1 MLKYLEDKKAF
12 VENELKACVCKAYG
26 EVVDL
31 TYEYDNETR
40 NECVVVT
47 YSGNVTQRIDVN
59 CDSKRAIITDVVTQ
73 LGIF

>member
-12 VENELKACVCKAYG
+12 VENELKKCVCKAYG

-31 TYEYDNETR
+31 TYEYDNETH
-40 NECVVVT
+40 NEYVVVT
-47 YSGNVTQRIDVN
+47 YSGNVTQRINVN